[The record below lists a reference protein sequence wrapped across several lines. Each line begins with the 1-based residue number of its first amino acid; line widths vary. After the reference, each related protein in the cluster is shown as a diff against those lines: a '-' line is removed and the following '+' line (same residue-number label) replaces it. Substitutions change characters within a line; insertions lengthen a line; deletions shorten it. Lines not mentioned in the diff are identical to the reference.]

1 MRKRSKK
8 TDGAGDVHAIY
19 EYGCIFYG
27 KGELGLPQDMDKA
40 FEFWQRAA
48 DLGHAGASY
57 NIGYNYFNGLFGL
70 KKDIEKAKKYWV
82 QSAIGGNMFARH
94 NLANFEGRAGNTEKA
109 VKHYL
114 IAVSFGD
121 EISLSKIKEMF
132 RYGTVTKDDYTKAL
146 RTYQAFLDEIRSEQ
160 RDQAAAFGQHK
171 YYKREQ
177 DYARS
182 RGM

>member
-1 MRKRSKK
+1 
-8 TDGAGDVHAIY
+8 
-19 EYGCIFYG
+19 
-27 KGELGLPQDMDKA
+27 
-40 FEFWQRAA
+40 
-48 DLGHAGASY
+48 
-57 NIGYNYFNGLFGL
+57 
-70 KKDIEKAKKYWV
+70 
-82 QSAIGGNMFARH
+82 MFARH

-121 EISLSKIKEMF
+121 EISLNKIKEMF
-132 RYGTVTKDDYTKAL
+132 RYGAVTKDDYTKAL

-171 YYKREQ
+171 YDTWEQ
-177 DYARS
+177 TPQPKDYARS